1 MLTQKQKKIVIE
13 FKRLISLWC
22 TNEFAINKLLSTLE
36 KNNQKIIV
44 KKILLQSI
52 MIDLDNN

>member
-36 KNNQKIIV
+36 NNNQKIIV